1 MKVKLKV
8 VEKELESGS
17 TLLPADR
24 ILCFPWHL
32 AHKELTMLLFI
43 CEGQCFELFFY
54 WWNRSVVSNSPPGDQ
69 EHTCEEGHRDKG
81 CIL

>member
-32 AHKELTMLLFI
+32 AHKEWLCYSSYAKDSALS
-43 CEGQCFELFFY
+43 CF
-54 WWNRSVVSNSPPGDQ
+54 SID
-69 EHTCEEGHRDKG
+69 GHA
-81 CIL
+81 L